1 MSILIALCILYTTN
15 IPDGCIT
22 ALIACTIH
30 IVGFLSYRQE
40 SPTVTTFVPTVATW
54 PRVWRNQGWQYGT
67 TDSKRRIPSTL
78 VVTILIVYF
87 PDALLAPFSTLLPYR
102 GKVVYEAIIACIAD
116 DVLHILQ
123 CLRIACL
130 IILIHHHLGIHH
142 VTHRLRHAT
151 AVLVIPAHR
160 QDLRIDYGFQLDNK
174 LAVNLI
180 SFQLRS
186 SIRT

>member
-22 ALIACTIH
+22 ALIASTIH

-186 SIRT
+186 SIRA